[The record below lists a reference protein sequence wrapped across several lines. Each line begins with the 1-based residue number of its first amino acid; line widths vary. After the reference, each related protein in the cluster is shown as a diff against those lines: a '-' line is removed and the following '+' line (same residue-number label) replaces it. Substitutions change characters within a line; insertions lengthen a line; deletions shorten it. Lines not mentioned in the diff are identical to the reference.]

1 MRKLFA
7 LLAICFAASG
17 LSIAQDVE
25 WYNITAL
32 NAVVTGNT
40 DNEHALKQYLLF
52 SDNTAENH
60 RDLFE
65 QFKTFTEEN
74 NQMHI
79 NAEIPESKKMYQDML
94 TKIEQTM
101 QEHPELAASMKEQL
115 EEAKKQV
122 ANIDEYTDPSVKEYT
137 HDPATLL
144 KNLKAIAVNQKSY
157 SGYHDM
163 GNGLYAVTESPRY
176 GLVYEQAFEK
186 IEMDDKYKYTWG
198 VINQQGK
205 VVIPQKYG
213 LLTGYY
219 SRPEHDFLMLT
230 EMGKDGKEHCGA
242 FSYDGRI
249 RIPFI
254 FDDVDIIDTSEK
266 VVVGSKNGK
275 YGSTDFDGKTLWPFE
290 YVAMDKSGIGWPV
303 SKDGNNWGVIS
314 YQGKEMIPFKYKS
327 FWSNADHTLK
337 MERFDG
343 KLDVFDD
350 NFKFIRTE
358 NAE

>member
-7 LLAICFAASG
+7 LLAMCFAASG

-122 ANIDEYTDPSVKEYT
+122 ANMDEYTNPSVKEYT

-157 SGYHDM
+157 SGYHDL

-242 FSYDGRI
+242 FGYDGRI

-266 VVVGSKNGK
+266 LVVGSKNGK
-275 YGSTDFDGKTLWPFE
+275 YGSTDFDGKTLWSFE

-303 SKDGNNWGVIS
+303 SKDGKNWGVIS